1 VPRVLLADDEES
13 LRIVLSRLL
22 RNLGYDVVT
31 VANGAEALAAYLEA
45 PKSWGLVMLDIVM
58 PVMTGVGAYHAI
70 RAYSA
75 QTNVLLCSGYHTE
88 SIGGALATDPR
99 LRFLGKPFDTQE
111 LQRVLGG
118 FGVMPSPAAMLQRPV
133 ATAEICATA

>member
-1 VPRVLLADDEES
+1 MPRVLLADDEES

-22 RNLGYDVVT
+22 RNLGCDVVT

-45 PKSWGLVMLDIVM
+45 PKSWSLVMLDIVM

-99 LRFLGKPFDTQE
+99 LRFLGKPFDGQE
-111 LQRVLGG
+111 LQRVLDGL
-118 FGVMPSPAAMLQRPV
+118 GVMPSHAAMLRPP
-133 ATAEICATA
+133 ATAEVCATT